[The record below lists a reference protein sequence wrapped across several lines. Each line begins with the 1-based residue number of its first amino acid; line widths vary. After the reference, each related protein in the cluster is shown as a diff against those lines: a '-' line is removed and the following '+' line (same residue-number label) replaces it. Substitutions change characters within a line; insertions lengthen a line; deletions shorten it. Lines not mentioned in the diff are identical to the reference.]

1 MKPRGAATAV
11 RGAATVRERVGTRVA
26 TRSLTVAA
34 LVLPLLCASAA
45 RADDTNEQLFDRG
58 VAALGEG
65 SYDRA
70 ISTFEALADRGF
82 AHPDAAYDRGLSYL
96 ARVRAHAEQPGDLGR
111 AAAGFEECLV
121 LRPSDPDAERS
132 LDLVRAEVARRR
144 AQRGG
149 PAQVQ
154 ARPSIDRAIVGLAP
168 EGVWAVCALLSCIV
182 LTAGLVLR
190 RIANPAVKLAGVIAV
205 PLGAIGLLLF
215 GVVTWTS
222 RQLRHNTAPA
232 VVVAPE
238 ARLLDERGLTTNAEP
253 VPEAARVDVLDRRG
267 SLTLIRY
274 GTNEGW
280 TNASALRLLQR

>member
-1 MKPRGAATAV
+1 MS
-11 RGAATVRERVGTRVA
+11 

-34 LVLPLLCASAA
+34 LMLPLLVATPA
-45 RADDTNEQLFDRG
+45 RAEDTDQQLFDRG
-58 VAALGEG
+58 VAALSEG
-65 SYDRA
+65 AYDRA

-82 AHPDAAYDRGLSYL
+82 AHPDAAYDRGLAYL

-121 LRPSDPDAERS
+121 QRPSDPDAERS

-168 EGVWAVCALLSCIV
+168 EGVWAASALLSTVV
-182 LTAGLVLR
+182 LSVGLVLR
-190 RIANPAVKLAGVIAV
+190 KFSSPALKLAGLIAA

-215 GVVTWTS
+215 GVVTWTARHL
-222 RQLRHNTAPA
+222 RQSTSPA
-232 VVVAPE
+232 VVVATE
-238 ARLLDERGLTTNAEP
+238 ARLLDERGLTRNVEP

-274 GTNEGW
+274 GTGEGW
-280 TNASALRLLQR
+280 TNASTLRVIQR